1 MTPAATPTVHSA
13 AAVIARRAR
22 CADPDST
29 YSHLFFSE
37 DPINVARA
45 KAICAAC
52 TVRQLCLTTAL
63 QRQEAYGVGGGELL
77 VDGEIKLDIPRRG
90 RPRKVSRILVN
101 VDEVTGQP
109 IVACARRGRP
119 TGGRDVGG

>member
-1 MTPAATPTVHSA
+1 MSIRSA
-13 AAVIARRAR
+13 ETVIARRAR

-29 YSHLFFSE
+29 YSHLFFSD

-45 KAICAAC
+45 KAICSVC
-52 TVRQLCLTTAL
+52 TVRELCLGTAL
-63 QRQEAYGVGGGELL
+63 RRQEAYGVWGGELV
-77 VDGEIKLDIPRRG
+77 VDGEVKLDIPRRG

-109 IVACARRGRP
+109 IVA
-119 TGGRDVGG
+119 

>member
-1 MTPAATPTVHSA
+1 VTPVATTSMQSTA
-13 AAVIARRAR
+13 TVIARRAR

-45 KAICAAC
+45 KAICSTC
-52 TVRQLCLTTAL
+52 IVRQLCLSTAV
-63 QRQEAYGVGGGELL
+63 QRQEAYGVWGGELL
-77 VDGEIKLDIPRRG
+77 VDGEIKVDIPRRG

-109 IVACARRGRP
+109 IGQPIVA
-119 TGGRDVGG
+119 